1 MPCVKM
7 DAADVN
13 AAFEIRQ
20 VTGDYAI
27 THDIGRH
34 IFDDAGTEYETT
46 LCRNINHDGVPNAK
60 FVSEEDGQVYVWL
73 LRKVRAGD
81 ILFTDCESAQ
91 GRSWSELEQ
100 VECFREYA
108 LPMAE
113 CIAR

>member
-34 IFDDAGTEYETT
+34 IFDDAPLVT
-46 LCRNINHDGVPNAK
+46 LGG
-60 FVSEEDGQVYVWL
+60 F
-73 LRKVRAGD
+73 
-81 ILFTDCESAQ
+81 
-91 GRSWSELEQ
+91 
-100 VECFREYA
+100 
-108 LPMAE
+108 
-113 CIAR
+113 